1 MYELD
6 KEKFGAFVAQLRKE
20 KGYTQKELAE
30 RLYIS
35 NKAVS
40 KWETGASIPDT
51 ALLVPL
57 AEQLGVTVTELLLCQ
72 RQPAAQPMDA
82 GTVEEVVKAA
92 IHYAEEKPVRRAW
105 QQKSRWKWLYFGALL
120 AGAGGLYLNHWLGA
134 GGWRMDPLNTLD
146 TLVLLAAIFGGY
158 FCFLVRQNLPAFYD
172 ENRIHFVSDGPFRMM
187 VMGLAF
193 NNHNWPHIVQM
204 GRAWSCGV
212 MALLPLLNLGMSW
225 FLPALWA
232 EIGFYTLMF
241 LGLAGLFLPLYWV
254 GKRYENGGPFP
265 GK

>member
-40 KWETGASIPDT
+40 KWETGTSIPDT

-57 AEQLGVTVTELLLCQ
+57 AELLGVTVTELLLCQ

-105 QQKSRWKWLYFGALL
+105 QQKSRWKWLYAGALL

-134 GGWRMDPLNTLD
+134 GGGRLDPLNTLD
-146 TLVLLAAIFGGY
+146 ILVFLAAIFGGY
-158 FCFLVRQNLPAFYD
+158 FCFLVRQTLPAFYD
-172 ENRIHFVSDGPFRMM
+172 ENQIHFVSDGPFRMM

-193 NNHNWPHIVQM
+193 NNRNWPHIVQA

-212 MALLPLLNLGMSW
+212 MVLLPLLNLGMSW
-225 FLPALWA
+225 FLPSLWA

-241 LGLAGLFLPLYWV
+241 LGLAGLFAPMYWV
-254 GKRYENGGPFP
+254 GKRYEKG
-265 GK
+265 